1 MLRLG
6 VRGLGAE
13 PAPREDCTLPGR
25 TVNPP
30 LLPLRHVEHLGA
42 QAHRGNVVC
51 KQSGFSPISASA
63 ADKLPR
69 GRRGQ
74 RNGLVYH
81 PEYDGFAP
89 DSWQVVI
96 NAHESARLELAGAVD
111 GAPSTIVDIQRAPAT
126 TEARLLEI
134 TEFAIDQ
141 HAMVRQSDGVG
152 GMVGIGDRL
161 GYDGEVHSFVMKE
174 EQLRGK
180 FAHDLHF
187 ATEQFTAHF
196 AGLNVGWEEMLKEQA
211 ELWPDPKPKSAR
223 CWDASVDLG
232 NSCHTDRDG
241 ARSFAVWLRAKPDG
255 CACGW
260 WFLFPE
266 HGVAVALAHGTWI
279 SWDGRSQ
286 PHCSAVPCV
295 PEGDRLLSLFASL
308 PANLCSVFKREQACG
323 HDIAMRH
330 AQGKEGAHCD
340 VSGSERVL
348 RQLKVGTPVML
359 RWVPEAPACLETSR
373 SGKRRWGASHF
384 RWLRCKVVAVEKATR
399 TVTVRES
406 ASPYWVHPPLSASQ
420 VYNGLVV
427 GHY

>member
-1 MLRLG
+1 MPVVTSLRMATIRQVSRPGKFRAVNFFAVKSNDQYSFMLRLG

-25 TVNPP
+25 TVNPPLLPLRHVEHLGAQAHRGNLVCKQSGFSPISASAADNPP

-141 HAMVRQSDGVG
+141 HAMVPSP
-152 GMVGIGDRL
+152 MASAAWL
-161 GYDGEVHSFVMKE
+161 G
-174 EQLRGK
+174 
-180 FAHDLHF
+180 
-187 ATEQFTAHF
+187 
-196 AGLNVGWEEMLKEQA
+196 
-211 ELWPDPKPKSAR
+211 
-223 CWDASVDLG
+223 
-232 NSCHTDRDG
+232 
-241 ARSFAVWLRAKPDG
+241 
-255 CACGW
+255 
-260 WFLFPE
+260 
-266 HGVAVALAHGTWI
+266 
-279 SWDGRSQ
+279 
-286 PHCSAVPCV
+286 
-295 PEGDRLLSLFASL
+295 
-308 PANLCSVFKREQACG
+308 
-323 HDIAMRH
+323 
-330 AQGKEGAHCD
+330 
-340 VSGSERVL
+340 
-348 RQLKVGTPVML
+348 
-359 RWVPEAPACLETSR
+359 
-373 SGKRRWGASHF
+373 
-384 RWLRCKVVAVEKATR
+384 
-399 TVTVRES
+399 
-406 ASPYWVHPPLSASQ
+406 
-420 VYNGLVV
+420 
-427 GHY
+427 